1 MAVGERTKKATRA
14 ICATVAAV
22 VAVLVFRWVVQA
34 AAMHSVRAEQAIDE
48 SSARYVEPTA
58 AHNLAEMIPEEL
70 EANIVGLALRKRSVR
85 MGMAYSLAVE
95 VLAER
100 ARAAGWERVDDEDA
114 LTIKALSGAESVYR
128 TPSGAVVHR
137 RITPLKGG
145 DSLCT
150 ELEIPV
156 DLIPGATETTT
167 PDELASRGGALVKS
181 LMPGQI
187 RGVIVGS
194 PMFTELMRRG
204 RGAALIVHSV
214 ASQPPSA
221 VDRQIADKAR
231 EAGWAKA
238 VGVDRTWLLDNL
250 VFTYTS
256 TMRQDGMVCDVDYRF
271 SDDESGL
278 YTKGK
283 QDEN

>member
-1 MAVGERTKKATRA
+1 MAVGERTRKAARA
-14 ICATVAAV
+14 LCATLAAV
-22 VAVLVFRWVVQA
+22 GAVLAFRWVVQA
-34 AAMHSVRAEQAIDE
+34 AAMHSARAEQAIDE
-48 SSARYVEPTA
+48 SSAQYVEPSA
-58 AHNLAEMIPEEL
+58 AYSLSEMVPAEL

-114 LTIKALSGAESVYR
+114 LTVKALSGAESVYR

-137 RITPLKGG
+137 RITALRGG

-150 ELEIPV
+150 ELEIPI

-167 PDELASRGGALVKS
+167 PDELASRGGAQVRS
-181 LMPGQI
+181 LMPGKI
-187 RGVIVGS
+187 GGVIVGS
-194 PMFTELMRRG
+194 PMFTELLKRG

-214 ASQPPSA
+214 VSLPPSA
-221 VDRQIADKAR
+221 VERQVAEKAR
-231 EAGWAKA
+231 ASGWAKA
-238 VGVDRTWLLDNL
+238 AGVERTWLLDNL
-250 VFTYTS
+250 VFTYTTS
-256 TMRQDGMVCDVDYRF
+256 MRRDGTMCDVDYRF